1 MASVIK
7 SISFTKEEKEIL
19 TKAKDILK
27 KICDELEDGELV
39 ADYENSEYITN
50 IFDMPFEYWY
60 WQLNKKM
67 L

>member
-27 KICDELEDGELV
+27 KIYDELQDGELIT
-39 ADYENSEYITN
+39 DDENSECITN
-50 IFDMPFEYWY
+50 MFDMIFEY
-60 WQLNKKM
+60 
-67 L
+67 

>member
-27 KICDELEDGELV
+27 KIYDELEDGELV

-50 IFDMPFEYWY
+50 IYDMPFEY
-60 WQLNKKM
+60 
-67 L
+67 

>member
-27 KICDELEDGELV
+27 KIYDEFEDGELIT
-39 ADYENSEYITN
+39 DYENSEYITN
-50 IFDMPFEYWY
+50 IFDMIFEYWY

-67 L
+67 I

>member
-27 KICDELEDGELV
+27 KIWDELEDGESV
-39 ADYENSEYITN
+39 EDYENSEYITN
-50 IFDMPFEYWY
+50 IFDITFEY
-60 WQLNKKM
+60 
-67 L
+67 

>member
-7 SISFTKEEKEIL
+7 SISFTREEKEIL

-27 KICDELEDGELV
+27 KIYDEVEDGELIGG
-39 ADYENSEYITN
+39 YENSEYITDIFN
-50 IFDMPFEYWY
+50 IPIEYWY

>member
-27 KICDELEDGELV
+27 KIYDELEDGELV

-50 IFDMPFEYWY
+50 IYDMIFEY
-60 WQLNKKM
+60 
-67 L
+67 